1 MRLGKN
7 KLYEIADK
15 IVEEIGKKEFIDN
28 LLMAMSGNELQSNLE
43 EIDRTHGLN
52 LFDNEDED

>member
-7 KLYEIADK
+7 RLYEIADK
-15 IVEEIGKKEFIDN
+15 IVDEIGSKEFIDN

-52 LFDNEDED
+52 LFDNEDEN